1 VDDVVVT
8 LELESLQDL
17 YRKSSNQSGRNSYK
31 VILFDEFVKIHAEQ
45 LKRQKQVLSEDGVV

>member
-8 LELESLQDL
+8 LEFKSLQDL
-17 YRKSSNQSGRNSYK
+17 YRKASNQSRRNSYK